1 MLGVALF
8 QTEVDQWQDYSILYN
23 ANGQVVSTTLITTD
37 ASIRTRGVEVELSA
51 RPSEGWD
58 ITANLG
64 VVDARYTDYTYGL
77 VNLAGGPV
85 KLVPDWDASL
95 AVGWRPWRGLLLR
108 GELQGVGDM
117 TLHAQ
122 NIARQPAYW
131 TGNLQV
137 GWEATSWSARLYA
150 DNITDRRGLRHERL
164 HELVVRLRRH
174 LVCGHQR
181 AQDGGYVGGLAL
193 VVRLLSRPT

>member
-8 QTEVDQWQDYSILYN
+8 QTEADQWQDYSILYN
-23 ANGQVVSTTLITTD
+23 AHGQVVSTTLITTD

-51 RPSEGWD
+51 RPAEGWD
-58 ITANLG
+58 ITASLG

-150 DNITDRRGLRHERL
+150 DNITDRRVFVTSAYTNSLFGYDGTWYAGINAPRTVGM
-164 HELVVRLRRH
+164 LVDWRW
-174 LVCGHQR
+174 
-181 AQDGGYVGGLAL
+181 
-193 VVRLLSRPT
+193 